1 MCVLLLDHRGPSVE
15 TELFFR
21 APPWMSC
28 ASPPE
33 LYSGPEASDLRNWG
47 RPKPEPTLHISETP
61 CPNEPLLSTT
71 TSVRVKERK
80 KEAASRLERR
90 HRSTVESGQ
99 ASTFPS
105 IALFSRRLA
114 LHAARFHACN
124 KKAVARHPV
133 CSRLLFVPVPFFL
146 PVPQC
151 PPHVCLAQSP
161 SGHSTCPTKRGA
173 HYSRMARG

>member
-80 KEAASRLERR
+80 KERKKQRAGWKDAIDRQWSPAR
-90 HRSTVESGQ
+90 HRLFHPSLYSAEGLHCMLLDSMHATSGGT
-99 ASTFPS
+99 APRMLSP
-105 IALFSRRLA
+105 
-114 LHAARFHACN
+114 
-124 KKAVARHPV
+124 PV
-133 CSRLLFVPVPFFL
+133 L
-146 PVPQC
+146 QC
-151 PPHVCLAQSP
+151 
-161 SGHSTCPTKRGA
+161 
-173 HYSRMARG
+173 